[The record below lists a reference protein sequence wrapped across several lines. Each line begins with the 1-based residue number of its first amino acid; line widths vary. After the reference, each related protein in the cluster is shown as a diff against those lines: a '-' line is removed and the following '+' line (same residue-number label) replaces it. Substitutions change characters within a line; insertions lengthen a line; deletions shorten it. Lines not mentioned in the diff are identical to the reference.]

1 MCTHM
6 VLYSHEEQHS
16 PISTPPVVS
25 AKTNTKERRQ
35 PERRQQIKK
44 RPRQAVGKQGRERT
58 TQGLHGDY
66 TTPRRKMKGVKTM
79 SANEMTAKVRELK
92 ELKTMIDELSA
103 EVATIEDEIK
113 AEMTARNVNEMAVD
127 VFKIRYTTVNSTR
140 FDSSAF
146 KKAHGDLYAQFSKQT
161 TSRRFSIV

>member
-1 MCTHM
+1 
-6 VLYSHEEQHS
+6 
-16 PISTPPVVS
+16 
-25 AKTNTKERRQ
+25 
-35 PERRQQIKK
+35 
-44 RPRQAVGKQGRERT
+44 
-58 TQGLHGDY
+58 
-66 TTPRRKMKGVKTM
+66 M

-92 ELKTMIDELSA
+92 ELKAMIDELSA
-103 EVATIEDEIK
+103 EAATIEDEIK